1 MPSRYPSKPWRV
13 SLYTTACDRVVT
25 LEDVANDALRSYP
38 QVRQAAAGAVAGASR
53 AIAAAGRIASL
64 SPEEARAA
72 VAAALLLWTQRRG
85 YKPDPAGE
93 EWFQPVPWTIARGG
107 DCEDLSTLFVTLARA
122 AGLRAQLVWIDQPS
136 HALNHV
142 TAQVYLGD
150 YARRFG
156 SSDGW
161 AWAETSVLGARLGE
175 NPYHAAE
182 RLGQGE
188 NLGVQSTPRAP
199 RRGGS

>member
-1 MPSRYPSKPWRV
+1 MPSRYPSQPWRV

-25 LEDVANDALRSYP
+25 LEDVANDALRHDP
-38 QVRQAAAGAVAGASR
+38 QVRTAAAGAVAGASR
-53 AIAAAGRIASL
+53 AVAAAGHLL
-64 SPEEARAA
+64 SPEEGRAA
-72 VAAALLLWTQRRG
+72 IAAALLLWVQRRG
-85 YKPDPAGE
+85 YHPDPPGE
-93 EWFQPVPWTIARGG
+93 EWFQPVARTIAQGG
-107 DCEDLSTLFVTLARA
+107 DCEDLSTLFVALARA

-142 TAQVYLGD
+142 SAQVYLGD
-150 YARRFG
+150 LARRFG
-156 SSDGW
+156 ATDGW